1 MLVLSAVD
9 AHEAFALIELCLK
22 QGHCCLQLLGAFSQ
36 TIAIRLG
43 LVGSVLVM
51 LLGQLEDLL
60 KLIDLCAE
68 LQFEHS
74 QLRFPEFILEI
85 ISITS

>member
-1 MLVLSAVD
+1 MLVLSTVD
-9 AHEAFALIELCLK
+9 AHEAFALIELGLK
-22 QGHCCLQLLGAFSQ
+22 QGHCCLQLLGALSQ

-60 KLIDLCAE
+60 KLINLCAK
-68 LQFEHS
+68 LQLEHS
-74 QLRFPEFILEI
+74 
-85 ISITS
+85 